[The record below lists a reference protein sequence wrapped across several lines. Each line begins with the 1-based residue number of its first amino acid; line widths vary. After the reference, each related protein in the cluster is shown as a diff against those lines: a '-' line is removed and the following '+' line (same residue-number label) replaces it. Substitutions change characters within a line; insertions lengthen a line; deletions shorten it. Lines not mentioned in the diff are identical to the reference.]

1 MVSCTD
7 KIMNIPRC
15 VKITEEV
22 EIEFV
27 VKVTKLS
34 KDKVEE
40 IRRRLP

>member
-27 VKVTKLS
+27 VKVTKLNERDEAKKTE
-34 KDKVEE
+34 KD
-40 IRRRLP
+40 L